1 MRVSTEGTG
10 CSWTEGTEFVWTE
23 GTKCVSL
30 RTHIKGH

>member
-1 MRVSTEGTG
+1 MRVSTEGTE